1 MGGDQGIL
9 MTTTVMTAVVV
20 RTLKIVPVVITM
32 LVSIGTP
39 FDLITTPFIFFGDG
53 NYWGYS

>member
-39 FDLITTPFIFFGDG
+39 FGLITTLFLFLGDG
-53 NYWGYS
+53 QYWGYS